1 MRCSLLVLVP
11 NGQPKCRLHIFFSD
25 CRDGLQLSFMVK
37 LPHIQQNKFGVF
49 LRVFVVNMK
58 LKEKQPINLHKL
70 RNNAFDCYFYAF
82 TEKQFYKQPTLHDV
96 ENLEP
101 TIYVFT

>member
-1 MRCSLLVLVP
+1 MNKVCYWYSQFYINIAKSSFETSSRGVQENTPLIGYVLLPIFWTNFLS
-11 NGQPKCRLHIFFSD
+11 NDSNNLH
-25 CRDGLQLSFMVK
+25 
-37 LPHIQQNKFGVF
+37 
-49 LRVFVVNMK
+49 
-58 LKEKQPINLHKL
+58 NLHKL

-82 TEKQFYKQPTLHDV
+82 TEKQFYKQPTLHDI